1 MRAYELQQHDVI
13 SYKPPQTHKQKY
25 KIGKY
30 ISVYELVEATSG
42 SPSLRLERDKS
53 EDKMLR
59 INGIKYVKF
68 PWWKFWKKRKYVA
81 KYYLEVM
88 WETDE

>member
-1 MRAYELQQHDVI
+1 MTLFLTSLHSHI
-13 SYKPPQTHKQKY
+13 NK
-25 KIGKY
+25 KY

-42 SPSLRLERDKS
+42 SPALRLERDKN

-59 INGIKYVKF
+59 VNGIKYVKF

-88 WETDE
+88 WGNR